1 MNCDKFTNVFFNG
14 QERGMTLTYINA
26 IFIAVMGDFYCEG
39 AVTGVTAQIDLE
51 DGAFS

>member
-1 MNCDKFTNVFFNG
+1 MNCDKFTNVFSYG

-26 IFIAVMGDFYCEG
+26 IFIAVMGDFYCGG

>member
-14 QERGMTLTYINA
+14 QERGVMLTYINA
-26 IFIAVMGDFYCEG
+26 IFIAVVR